1 MYRGLIVAYALGL
14 LTLGTFV
21 SAPATAAPPVP
32 GYVGEASSSVAGCPF
47 ILWRLARH
55 ENGEVTGIVYYSDL
69 SGLSMAKGMMDKAG
83 KFHLDLS
90 SSMGNGPTG
99 TVDGTRSSNGRVIAV
114 MKGEGCANMRLNIR
128 PSINL
133 NAPSASKGEG

>member
-1 MYRGLIVAYALGL
+1 MFRTLIVASGLGL
-14 LTLGTFV
+14 LTAGATLAG
-21 SAPATAAPPVP
+21 PAAAAPPLP

-69 SGLSMAKGMMDKAG
+69 SGVSMAKGTMDKTG
-83 KFHLDLS
+83 TFHLDLS
-90 SSMGNGPTG
+90 SSMGSGPVA
-99 TVDGTRSSNGRVIAV
+99 TVDGKRSSNGRVAAV
-114 MKGEGCANMRLNIR
+114 MKGEGCANMHLNIR